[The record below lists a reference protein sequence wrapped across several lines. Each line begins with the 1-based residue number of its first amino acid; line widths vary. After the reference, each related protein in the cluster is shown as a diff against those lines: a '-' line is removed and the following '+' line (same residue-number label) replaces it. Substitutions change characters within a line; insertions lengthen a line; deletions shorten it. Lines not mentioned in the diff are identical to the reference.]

1 MKIALGVEYDGSQ
14 FYGWQQQINLRTVQG
29 EVEKALSKIA
39 TSEVKITCAGRTDT
53 GVHGMNQVVHF
64 SPTVNRPI
72 KSWIY
77 GANSHLPKDIV
88 IKWAQE
94 VPEHFDARFSA
105 VSRKY
110 RYIIFNHAIRPAHLR
125 SAITWHYNKL
135 NVSMMHEESQLLLGE
150 NDYTSFRSSQCQANS
165 PVRTIKQISVSQHGQ
180 LIVIDVE
187 ANAFLHHMVRNI
199 AGVLMSVG
207 SGRES
212 KGWVKQLLAQK
223 DRTKGAE
230 TSPPYGLYLYDIKY
244 PEEFNIPSNM
254 SEPLFINKLF
264 GSKTA

>member
-1 MKIALGVEYDGSQ
+1 MKIALGIEYDGSQ

-29 EVEKALSKIA
+29 EIEKALSKIA
-39 TSEVKITCAGRTDT
+39 TIDIKVTCAGRTDT

-64 SPTVNRPI
+64 ISPVDRPI

-77 GANSHLPKDIV
+77 GANSHLPKDVV

-105 VSRKY
+105 LSRKY
-110 RYIIFNHAIRPAHLR
+110 RYIIFNHAIRPSHLR
-125 SAITWHYNKL
+125 SAVTWHYNKL
-135 NVSMMHEESQLLLGE
+135 NVGIMHEESQLLLGE

-165 PVRTIKQISVSQHGQ
+165 PIRKIKKISVSQQGQ
-180 LIVIDVE
+180 LIVLDVE

-199 AGVLMSVG
+199 AGVLMTVG
-207 SGRES
+207 SGRENR
-212 KGWVKQLLAQK
+212 GWVTELLLQK

-230 TSPPYGLYLYDIKY
+230 TSPPYGLYLYDIEY
-244 PEEFNIPSNM
+244 PSEFKIPSNM
-254 SEPLFINKLF
+254 TEPLFISKPF
-264 GSKTA
+264 GLN